1 MKNLNFIEKIQ
12 NKLYMKGG
20 FSFNMEYGFNPPKEG
35 YMVGGISTSLI
46 FDNIEALSKGK
57 DSILF
62 YLNKYGAL
70 GECMFLGGWK
80 DKKDGKIYIE
90 PSDRFYTLK
99 IALEEGNKRKQL
111 AIYDLKKGK
120 AIKLKEE

>member
-1 MKNLNFIEKIQ
+1 MKDLNFIEKIQ

-62 YLNKYGAL
+62 YLNKYAAL
-70 GECMFLGGWK
+70 GESLFLGGWK
-80 DKKDGKIYIE
+80 DNKDGKIYIE
-90 PSDRFYTLK
+90 PVDRFHTLE
-99 IALEEGNKRKQL
+99 IALEEGNRRREI
-111 AIYDLKKGK
+111 AIYDLKKGED
-120 AIKLKEE
+120 IILKEE